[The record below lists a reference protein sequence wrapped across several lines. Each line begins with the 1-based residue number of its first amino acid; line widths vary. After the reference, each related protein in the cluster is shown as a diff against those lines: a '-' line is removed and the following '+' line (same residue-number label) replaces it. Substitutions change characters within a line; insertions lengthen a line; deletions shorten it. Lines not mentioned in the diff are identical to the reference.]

1 MKPLLKTIVTGI
13 LIVGLAAFPVAT
25 PITAQQQTQPP
36 CPTVTFTVEG
46 VEQPDGTWP
55 CWDVTICAD
64 EKEDLEDKVEHIVN
78 TYIIAEQKAIDDC
91 RARVRNCAWGTIGG
105 TIGGV
110 LIAVAGGIASAGTA
124 VAGGTAII
132 IAAVSGGTGCIE
144 LARSERDNLIKQLA
158 AQANEKI
165 RYEIDLGTNDPGER
179 YIAHAY

>member
-1 MKPLLKTIVTGI
+1 MKPLLETIVTGI
-13 LIVGLAAFPVAT
+13 LIVGLAALPVTT
-25 PITAQQQTQPP
+25 PITAQQQTQTP

-46 VEQPDGTWP
+46 IEQPDGTWP

-78 TYIIAEQKAIDDC
+78 TYNIAKQKAIDDC
-91 RARVRNCAWGTIGG
+91 RARVRKCAWGAIGG

-124 VAGGTAII
+124 VAGGGAII
-132 IAAVSGGTGCIE
+132 VTAAFAGIGCVE

-165 RYEIDLGTNDPGER
+165 RYEIDLGTNDPGEHFIVHP
-179 YIAHAY
+179 Y